1 MGPRH
6 RIGSISLAQGAR
18 RRWWVGVI
26 PVVLVGLAAI
36 VRLLTMPLE
45 VSANVADGDQAV
57 ARTARIDFKFNKD
70 MLANSVQQGFAI
82 APTVPVT
89 FAAVSPREFQFSP
102 TMKPE
107 TAYHVVL
114 TGAREASGSGTVTRS
129 LTFRTEAAP
138 TVAAV
143 RFDDQPLKDA
153 AQFVPVHG
161 KLSIAFS
168 EAMDNARTPLLL
180 DSKPVPSSQVQWSG
194 DGLTATLDVTLKHS
208 KPYVLAVSQ
217 QALNRK
223 HDPFLADWKLSFTT
237 VLEVPSAGDL
247 SRIGSGAPILMQI
260 ENSLDA
266 RPQAGMQQADMIYE
280 YLSEGSV
287 PRLTAVYWHPL
298 PVLVGPIRSC
308 RLITIRLELMYKGF
322 IYCSGANDY
331 VLGKVWQHPDLV
343 NDFSYGQ
350 GNVFF
355 RTPDRWAPHNVMI
368 HGVNATNF
376 AAAKNVPA
384 PQYEIAPRHDDA
396 AVTGDPAT
404 AITVPDHDAVWKYD
418 PARKEYLKWQDGAP
432 MINMGTG
439 QVHAKT
445 VIVEHVTSFLDTNP
459 ANTFCAMGHC
469 YHTEAYELTGE
480 GQAEV
485 YVNGTVIHATW
496 KHADPNVPA
505 AYYTPDGDPIT
516 LDTGLTWVHVL
527 GSTVW
532 RSGI

>member
-1 MGPRH
+1 MGSRH
-6 RIGSISLAQGAR
+6 RIGSISIAQGVR
-18 RRWWVGVI
+18 RRWWVGAI
-26 PVVLVGLAAI
+26 PLVVVGLAAV

-57 ARTARIDFKFNKD
+57 ARTASVDFTFNKD
-70 MLANSVQQGFAI
+70 MLASSVQQGFTI
-82 APTVPVT
+82 TPSVPVT
-89 FAAVSPREFQFSP
+89 FAAVSPHEFQFSP
-102 TMKPE
+102 LMKPE

-114 TGAREASGSGTVTRS
+114 NAARAASGDGTVTTS
-129 LTFRTEAAP
+129 LNFRTEAAP

-143 RFDDQPLKDA
+143 RFDDQPLTEA
-153 AQFVPVHG
+153 AQFVPVRG
-161 KLSIAFS
+161 KLTIAFS
-168 EAMDNARTPLLL
+168 QAMDSAHTPLLL
-180 DSKPVPSSQVQWSG
+180 DAKPVETSHVQWSG
-194 DGLTATLDVTLKHS
+194 DGLTATLDLTLKHS

-223 HDPFLADWKLSFTT
+223 HDPFLADWTLTFTT
-237 VLEVPSAGDL
+237 VLDVPSAGDP
-247 SRIGSGAPILMQI
+247 SRIGSGAPILLQI

-266 RPQAGMQQADMIYE
+266 RPQAGMQQADVIYE

-298 PVLVGPIRSC
+298 PSLVGPIRSC
-308 RLITIRLELMYKGF
+308 RLITIQLEMMYKGF
-322 IYCSGANDY
+322 IYCSGANNY
-331 VLGKVWQHPDLV
+331 ILGKVWQYPDLI

-376 AAAKNVPA
+376 AAAKQVPA
-384 PQYEIAPRHDDA
+384 PRYEIAPRHDDA
-396 AVTGDPAT
+396 AVTGTPAT
-404 AITVPDHDAVWKYD
+404 AITVPDHDVLWKYD

-432 MINMGTG
+432 MMNVGTG

-445 VIVEHVTSFLDTNP
+445 VIVEHVTSYLDTTP
-459 ANTFCAMGHC
+459 TNTFCAMGHC
-469 YHTEAYELTGE
+469 YHTEAYELAGE
-480 GQAEV
+480 GPAEI

-496 KHADPNVPA
+496 KHADRNVPA

-532 RSGI
+532 HSGI